1 MRTVPVSSTR
11 AASSCPSPITDWQS
25 LLAYLLAQHYGL
37 TLNDT
42 AFSDDAVIQ
51 AHIGDGISLADALNA
66 MVEKFDLVRID
77 RRGFTC
83 EAQSP
88 LVTAID
94 ILRARRACGLMTR
107 AGYQDVT
114 RTIQGGK
121 RP

>member
-11 AASSCPSPITDWQS
+11 AVSSCPSPITVWQS

-37 TLNDT
+37 MLNDT

-77 RRGFTC
+77 RRGFTGQ
-83 EAQSP
+83 AQLP
-88 LVTAID
+88 LVIAID

-107 AGYQDVT
+107 ACYREVT
-114 RTIQGGK
+114 RAIQGGK
-121 RP
+121 RS

>member
-1 MRTVPVSSTR
+1 MRTVPASPTR
-11 AASSCPSPITDWQS
+11 AAQPCPSPITVWQS
-25 LLAYLLAQHYGL
+25 LLTYLLAQHYGL
-37 TLNDT
+37 MLNDT

-51 AHIGDGISLADALNA
+51 AHIDDGISLADALNT
-66 MVEKFDLVRID
+66 MGEKFDLVRID

-83 EAQSP
+83 EAKSP
-88 LVTAID
+88 LMTAID

-107 AGYQDVT
+107 AGYREVT

>member
-11 AASSCPSPITDWQS
+11 AASSCPSPITVWQS

>member
-11 AASSCPSPITDWQS
+11 AASSCSSPITIWQS

-37 TLNDT
+37 MLNDT

-77 RRGFTC
+77 RRGFTGQ
-83 EAQSP
+83 AQLP
-88 LVTAID
+88 LVNAID

-107 AGYQDVT
+107 AGYREVT
-114 RTIQGGK
+114 RAIQGGK
-121 RP
+121 RS

>member
-1 MRTVPVSSTR
+1 MRTVPASPTR
-11 AASSCPSPITDWQS
+11 AAQTCPPPITVWQS
-25 LLAYLLAQHYGL
+25 LLTYLLVQHYGL

-42 AFSDDAVIQ
+42 IFSDDAVIH
-51 AHIGDGISLADALNA
+51 AHIDGGISLADALNA

-88 LVTAID
+88 RVTVID

>member
-11 AASSCPSPITDWQS
+11 AAQPCPSPTTIWQS
-25 LLAYLLAQHYGL
+25 LLTYLLAQHYGL
-37 TLNDT
+37 MINDT
-42 AFSDDAVIQ
+42 AFSDDAVIH
-51 AHIGDGISLADALNA
+51 AHLDDGISLADALNA

-83 EAQSP
+83 QAQSP

-107 AGYQDVT
+107 AGYREVT
-114 RTIQGGK
+114 RAIQGGK

>member
-1 MRTVPVSSTR
+1 MRTVPALPSR
-11 AASSCPSPITDWQS
+11 AAQPCPSPITVWQS
-25 LLAYLLAQHYGL
+25 LLTYLLAQHYGL

-42 AFSDDAVIQ
+42 AFSDNAVIQ

-77 RRGFTC
+77 RRGFTGQ
-83 EAQSP
+83 AQSP
-88 LVTAID
+88 LVTVID

-107 AGYQDVT
+107 TGYREVT

-121 RP
+121 QP

>member
-1 MRTVPVSSTR
+1 MRTVPASPSR
-11 AASSCPSPITDWQS
+11 AAQTCPSPITVWQS
-25 LLAYLLAQHYGL
+25 LLTYLLAQHYGL
-37 TLNDT
+37 MLNDT
-42 AFSDDAVIQ
+42 AFSDDAVIH
-51 AHIGDGISLADALNA
+51 AHIDDGISIADALNA

-83 EAQSP
+83 QAQSP

-107 AGYQDVT
+107 AGYREVT
-114 RTIQGGK
+114 RAIQGGK